1 MYPNA
6 KSPQCLHK
14 ICSKPSLKKKRKE
27 NAQKGP
33 KNMLKGLP
41 KRKCSKK
48 HLKTKQIKKMKKR
61 KTKQAIKNSI
71 KKETKNTQFMA
82 TTPKKKMKKRN
93 KN

>member
-1 MYPNA
+1 MLKAFP
-6 KSPQCLHK
+6 
-14 ICSKPSLKKKRKE
+14 KKKRKE

-48 HLKTKQIKKMKKR
+48 HLKTKQIKKNEKEEDQTGHKKFH
-61 KTKQAIKNSI
+61 
-71 KKETKNTQFMA
+71 KKGNKKHTIHGHNT
-82 TTPKKKMKKRN
+82 KKKMKKRN

>member
-1 MYPNA
+1 MYTYVSACPNA

-48 HLKTKQIKKMKKR
+48 HLKTKQIKKNEKEEDQTGHKKFHKKGNK
-61 KTKQAIKNSI
+61 KTHNSWP
-71 KKETKNTQFMA
+71 QHQ
-82 TTPKKKMKKRN
+82 KKK
-93 KN
+93 